1 MHRSNFLSWLTRRL
15 ALVGLVVG
23 LTAAAAPASSAAK
36 GARPD
41 PTFGNGRGW
50 VTTSL
55 PGGSANAYGAAV
67 IGGGKIVIVGQW
79 VPPSGNGQVL
89 VARYLRNGRL
99 DRSFGSGGVFR
110 SSLPTVDGPFNGL
123 AIAQERSTG
132 RLVVAGGYGLGS
144 ILVLRLTPNGRL
156 DRSFGPKRTGLTTT
170 PVGGIGESLVIQRN
184 GGILV
189 GSSNENQ
196 NGRPMVVARYTR
208 TGVLD
213 RRFGS
218 GGLAQALFWNPDLTS
233 SAGVQGLASAPDGG
247 IIASGHLDYIGGDGH
262 GTAGVF
268 RLSAAGRPVT
278 GFGSGGHAEI
288 GFKNASG
295 GGNAQWF
302 PCAMSVDSRGRTT
315 VTGDGSTGPGS
326 ALLSARLTLSGR
338 LDASFG
344 TAGRSVVQGLLN
356 SSDTVCGAAPTA
368 TGGLTVGVG
377 HTLAALQSNGLAN
390 NHFARGGIVTVTRPA
405 HAGINALVGS
415 GSCSFVVAGFAGND
429 VYVARYLQP
438 SRAVRRG
445 TLMT

>member
-1 MHRSNFLSWLTRRL
+1 MLRSSRRLLLTRRL
-15 ALVGLVVG
+15 AFVVLAAG
-23 LTAAAAPASSAAK
+23 LTAAAAPASWAAK

-41 PTFGNGRGW
+41 PTFGHGRGW
-50 VTTSL
+50 VSTRL
-55 PGGSANAYGAAV
+55 AGGSANAYGAVV

-110 SSLPTVDGPFNGL
+110 TSLPTADGPFSGL

-132 RLVVAGGYGLGS
+132 RLLVAGGYGLGS
-144 ILVLRLTPNGRL
+144 ILVLRLTPGGRL
-156 DRSFGPKRTGLTTT
+156 DRSFGAKRTGITTT
-170 PVGGIGESLVIQRN
+170 PVGGVGESLVIQRN

-208 TGVLD
+208 AGVLD

-218 GGLAQALFWNPDLTS
+218 GGLAQALFWNPNLTS

-247 IIASGHLDYIGGDGH
+247 VIASGHLDYIGGDGH

-268 RLSAAGRPVT
+268 RLSAGGRPVA
-278 GFGSGGHAEI
+278 GFGHGGHVEI
-288 GFKNASG
+288 GFKNTS

-302 PCAMSVDSRGRTT
+302 PCAMSVDSRGRAT

-326 ALLSARLTLSGR
+326 ALLSARLALSGR
-338 LDASFG
+338 LDSSFG
-344 TAGRSVVQGLLN
+344 RAGRSVVPGLLN
-356 SSDTVCGAAPTA
+356 SSDTLCGAAPTV

-377 HTLAALQSNGLAN
+377 HTLAALRSNGSAN
-390 NHFARGGIVTVTRPA
+390 TRFARGGVLTVRKPA
-405 HAGINALVGS
+405 HTGINALVAS
-415 GSCSFVVAGFAGND
+415 GSCSFVVAGFTGND
-429 VYVARYLQP
+429 LYLARYLQP
-438 SRAVRRG
+438 DR
-445 TLMT
+445 